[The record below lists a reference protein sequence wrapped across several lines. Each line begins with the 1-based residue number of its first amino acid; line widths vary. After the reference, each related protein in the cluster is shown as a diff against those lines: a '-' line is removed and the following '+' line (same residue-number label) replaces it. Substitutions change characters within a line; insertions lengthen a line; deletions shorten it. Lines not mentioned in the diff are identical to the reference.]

1 MYLNERTDTRK
12 KCEESGAANRNNPAV
27 LAPVEPA
34 PLVLVVVLPP
44 VVFAPAF
51 DRKRLRRLHGFLDE
65 VEEPVND
72 REVVVP
78 PILFLDQIEQ
88 VAGPSQ
94 PGGCGG
100 RDEEPPPRA
109 AA

>member
-1 MYLNERTDTRK
+1 
-12 KCEESGAANRNNPAV
+12 
-27 LAPVEPA
+27 
-34 PLVLVVVLPP
+34 VLVVVLPP

-78 PILFLDQIEQ
+78 PILFPDQIEQ

-94 PGGCGG
+94 PGGRADIYLITITVPLGG
-100 RDEEPPPRA
+100 A
-109 AA
+109 